1 MDLSQ
6 LAALAAFAFL
16 GASVQASTGFG
27 LSAVA
32 APFFMLILDSGA
44 AIQILA
50 LANFALAISLAPR
63 LRGTAP
69 RGLLANLLVGSLAGA
84 PLGLAIFLTLETSL
98 LKVAIGLIVV
108 VFALILL
115 ARELGLFA
123 QPDAVTETGAQSR
136 RAAELTVGLLAGT
149 LGVAFAFFAP
159 PIIFYL
165 LLVRAGK
172 EATRATMLVYF
183 AVTYGMATLVHGLW
197 GGMTGQSWGLALL
210 LLPAVLLGTFA
221 GHRLAARLND
231 RRVRLLILMT
241 LTGSGGYAIWSTLA
255 A

>member
-1 MDLSQ
+1 MDPPQ
-6 LAALAAFAFL
+6 FAALAAFAFL
-16 GASVQASTGFG
+16 GALVQASTGFG
-27 LSAVA
+27 LSAIA
-32 APFFMLILDSGA
+32 APFFLLILDSGA

-50 LANFALAISLAPR
+50 VANFALAISLAPR
-63 LRGTAP
+63 LRNAAP
-69 RGLLANLLVGSLAGA
+69 RGLLANLLVGSVAGA
-84 PLGLAIFLTLETSL
+84 PLGLAIFLTVEVAM
-98 LKVAIGLIVV
+98 LKVAVGLVV
-108 VFALILL
+108 VLFALILL

-123 QPDAVTETGAQSR
+123 ESVAAADAEAQSR
-136 RAAELTVGLLAGT
+136 RAAELAVGVLAGT

-165 LLVRAGK
+165 LLARAGK
-172 EATRATMLVYF
+172 DTTRATMLVYF

-197 GGMTGQSWGLALL
+197 GGMTGQSWLLALL

-231 RRVRLLILMT
+231 RRIRLLILIT
-241 LTGSGGYAIWSTLA
+241 LIGSGGYAMWSTLA